1 MAQQGMF
8 GNYQQQLADE
18 TALRRQSAQ
27 TGGLTGW
34 AAITN
39 AMSGIGS
46 EFGYSA
52 GKAFGGMTP
61 VEAEQARFE
70 SVMDSVNYDP
80 TNPDSMMEASAAL
93 NAAGFYDKGL
103 EMFNLSNKVKS
114 DNLLVEVKEI
124 ELKNLKNP
132 KREMITLGDNRVY
145 YRDTLELVK
154 PDLEV
159 PEEELT
165 TTEQIAFD
173 KAERNKLATA
183 LVSSMPVTTSAEI
196 QSVANVLRSGG
207 YADTAQYKDLMRNL
221 TTRLSYESAEEKEVT
236 DVEQQAEKVKTAD
249 VTLRYKP
256 VMEVGKGVALVD
268 GFFLDNAPAG
278 KGNED
283 RAALSKQIGGLIETY
298 DNALSTAR
306 GAVSPGEAEPFY
318 ERVLKLP
325 EVYEAN
331 QPNFQGISPAEW
343 FKGSKFSSEA
353 FRTTLDKS
361 FSRNGQ
367 SVSGSELF
375 KFANAGLII
384 PGVTV
389 IDMGGGNVGTITAQ
403 GLAEYLAN
411 DIEAIP
417 TGG

>member
-46 EFGYSA
+46 EIGYQGGQA
-52 GKAFGGMTP
+52 MGGMTP
-61 VEAEQARFE
+61 VQAEQARFQ
-70 SVMDSVNYDP
+70 SVMDSFDYDP
-80 TNPDSMMEASAAL
+80 SNPDSLIEGAAAM

-132 KREMITLGDNRVY
+132 KREMVTLGDDRVY

-154 PDLEV
+154 PDLEI

-173 KAERNKLATA
+173 KAERNQLATA

-221 TTRLSYESAEEKEVT
+221 TTRLSYESAEEKEIT
-236 DVEQQAEKVKTAD
+236 DVEQQAAKVVALDTTNK
-249 VTLRYKP
+249 YKS

-268 GFFLDNAPAG
+268 GFFLDNPPAG
-278 KGNED
+278 LGNED

-298 DNALSTAR
+298 DNTLRTAE
-306 GAVSPGEAEPFY
+306 GAVSPGEAAAFY
-318 ERVLKLP
+318 ERALSLP

-331 QPNFQGISPAEW
+331 QPNFQGINPAEW
-343 FKGSKFSSEA
+343 FKGSKFSSET

-375 KFANAGLII
+375 RFANAGLII

>member
-18 TALRRQSAQ
+18 TALRKQSAQ

-124 ELKNLKNP
+124 ELENLKNP
-132 KREMITLGDNRVY
+132 KREMITLGDDRVY

-221 TTRLSYESAEEKEVT
+221 TTRLSYESTAEKEVT
-236 DVEQQAEKVKTAD
+236 DVEQQAAKVETAD

-298 DNALSTAR
+298 DNTLSTDR
-306 GAVSPGEAEPFY
+306 GAVSPGEAVAFY
-318 ERVLKLP
+318 ERALSLP

-331 QPNFQGISPAEW
+331 QQNFQGINPAEW

-375 KFANAGLII
+375 RFANAGLII

>member
-1 MAQQGMF
+1 MF
-8 GNYQQQLADE
+8 GNQYQQAVTDE
-18 TALRRQSAQ
+18 TALRRQQSQ

-46 EFGYSA
+46 ELGYQGGQA
-52 GKAFGGMTP
+52 MGGMTP
-61 VEAEQARFE
+61 AQQQQASFQA
-70 SVMDSVNYDP
+70 VMDSVPNYDP
-80 TNPDSMMEASAAL
+80 TNPESVQQMSSALWNGGFYDEGMAAL
-93 NAAGFYDKGL
+93 NQ
-103 EMFNLSNKVKS
+103 SKS
-114 DNLLVEVKEI
+114 MQLDDAKIALYEAQARDEDTVDGPSPTEV
-124 ELKNLKNP
+124 
-132 KREMITLGDNRVY
+132 
-145 YRDTLELVK
+145 
-154 PDLEV
+154 
-159 PEEELT
+159 
-165 TTEQIAFD
+165 IATN
-173 KAERNKLATA
+173 KAERNALATN

-236 DVEQQAEKVKTAD
+236 NVEQQAAKVETAD

-298 DNALSTAR
+298 DNTLSTDR
-306 GAVSPGEAEPFY
+306 GAVSPGEAAAFY
-318 ERVLKLP
+318 ERALSLP

-331 QPNFQGISPAEW
+331 QQNFQGINPAEW

-375 KFANAGLII
+375 RFANAGLII

-403 GLAEYLAN
+403 GLAEYLAT
-411 DIEAIP
+411 DSAEIP
-417 TGG
+417 GG